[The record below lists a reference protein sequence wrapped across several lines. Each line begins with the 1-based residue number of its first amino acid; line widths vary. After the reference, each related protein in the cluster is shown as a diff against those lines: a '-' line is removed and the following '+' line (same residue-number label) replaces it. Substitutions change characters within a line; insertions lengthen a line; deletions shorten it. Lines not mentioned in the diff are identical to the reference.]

1 MTITRWLQRLF
12 SRPAAA
18 AASDAP
24 EAAAAPAA
32 APATAAIMPMA
43 APAAPSA
50 SATAAAPAAGAA
62 SPASPGDH
70 ARAAAVRA
78 HAAAG
83 QPTAPVSFE
92 QLDHVNRAWNAW
104 LFARPQ
110 RDGLE
115 LDPAEQEV
123 LDALRAIL
131 ASKQSGAALVK
142 RLPGLVPQILQ
153 SLRNDNFSGNALA
166 RTISSDVV
174 LVAAVIRLANNCFQG
189 AAAPIASVEHAVI
202 LIGQEGLRQLVT
214 TVAFRPIIDV
224 HSGLYTR
231 RLAPR
236 LWQHAERCAMGAR
249 VLAAE
254 TGVEPFDAFL
264 AGLLQNVGMIVALRF
279 MDGAAANAAPLGS
292 DLFLAQLA
300 GATRALAAGIAREWH
315 FPEPVAQALLEQGGL
330 RKGAAMSPLG
340 RLLKLTDYLGKV
352 RMLVEEGVLEEGD
365 AGLFGG
371 LPDQA
376 AGCYAA
382 LTASRERVA

>member
-18 AASDAP
+18 AP
-24 EAAAAPAA
+24 APAA
-32 APATAAIMPMA
+32 ATVPAAPAPGASVPMA
-43 APAAPSA
+43 APALPADFAPGMA
-50 SATAAAPAAGAA
+50 AQPADAAPAIAGMA
-62 SPASPGDH
+62 S
-70 ARAAAVRA
+70 ARAACASGA
-78 HAAAG
+78 
-83 QPTAPVSFE
+83 APVSFE

-104 LFARPQ
+104 LFERPQ

-115 LDPAEQEV
+115 LDPAEQDV

-131 ASKQSGAALVK
+131 ASQQSGAALVK
-142 RLPGLVPQILQ
+142 RMPGLVPQILQ

-174 LVAAVIRLANNCFQG
+174 LVAAVIRLANNCFLG

-249 VLAAE
+249 ALAAE
-254 TGVEPFDAFL
+254 MGVEPFDAFL

-279 MDGAAANAAPLGS
+279 MDGAAAHAPLLGT

-300 GATRALAAGIAREWH
+300 ADARALAAGIAREWH

-330 RKGAAMSPLG
+330 RKGASMSPLG
-340 RLLKLTDYLGKV
+340 RLLKLADYLGKV

-371 LPDQA
+371 LPAQA

-382 LTASRERVA
+382 LAASRERVE